1 MGDIPNVEKNRLVIE
16 GPTGN
21 DLKVDSN
28 GSLQARLFDA
38 SAALIG
44 QKAMAASLPV
54 VISSDQSAVPVTIS
68 STADENFCISEPIT
82 PSAASETDVILVKNP
97 SGSGKKLY
105 LDVFEVLGLA
115 VDFSSIIRIYSNP
128 TITANGT
135 AITVK
140 NGNVGSG
147 ITSVMNAY
155 KFPTISAR
163 GSLLYTG
170 SFLKA
175 VTASWFI
182 EFAGRLLWNAN
193 NNLLITFE
201 HSATNR
207 DAVIS
212 AIWREK

>member
-21 DLKVDSN
+21 DLKVDAQ
-28 GSLQARLFDA
+28 GSAQVRLFDA

-44 QKAMAASLPV
+44 QKTMAGSIPIV
-54 VISSDQSAVPVTIS
+54 FSSDQSSIPVTMT

-82 PSAASETDVILVKNP
+82 PTAASETDVILIKNP
-97 SGSGKKLY
+97 TGSGKKLY
-105 LDVFEVLGLA
+105 LDLFEILGLSA
-115 VDFSSIIRIYSNP
+115 DFSSIIRIYSGP

-135 AITVK
+135 AITIK
-140 NGNVGSG
+140 NGNVGSAV
-147 ITSVMNAY
+147 TSVMNAY
-155 KFPTISAR
+155 KLPSISAR

-193 NNLLITFE
+193 HNMLITFE
-201 HSATNR
+201 HSATSR